1 MTEAPPTSVPGVT
14 PSQTVGP
21 FFHDGLIALGGDHVV
36 PAGHPGAVWLRG
48 QVLDGEGEPV
58 PDAMV
63 EVWQLDPEG
72 NGPDDST
79 LPGFTGTG
87 RVPTDEHGR
96 YRVRVLTPPE
106 TTTVDGLPQA
116 PHIDVVVHA
125 RGLLR
130 HLVTRAYVLPTDP
143 DAAQRL
149 ADADPVL
156 GALDTDLRGRL
167 VAVRSGDDLDLD
179 IHLQG
184 ELETPF
190 FDV

>member
-1 MTEAPPTSVPGVT
+1 MTEAPGLT

-21 FFHDGLIALGGDHVV
+21 FFHDGLVARGGDHVV
-36 PAGHPGAVWLRG
+36 PAGHPGALWLRG

-58 PDAMV
+58 PDALV
-63 EVWQLDPEG
+63 EVWQLDPDG
-72 NGPDDST
+72 QDARDSS
-79 LPGFTGTG
+79 LVGFTGTG

-96 YRVRVLTPPE
+96 YRVRVLPPPG
-106 TTTVDGLPQA
+106 TTTVDGVPQA
-116 PHIDVVVHA
+116 PHLDVVVHA

-143 DAAQRL
+143 DAADRVAL
-149 ADADPVL
+149 ADPVL
-156 GALDTDLRGRL
+156 GALDPGLRSRL
-167 VAVRSGDDLDLD
+167 VAVRSGDHLDLD